1 MRLNEH
7 QALTTTQILLVPYS
21 THHVPTYHAWMEDE
35 ALRAATASDRLTLE
49 EEYAMQRSW
58 RTDRDKLTFILCLPA
73 AECASKAVVEGRRDE
88 VERMVG
94 DVNLFLYEVDDD
106 DDDDDDDDEGTR
118 LSNGASAQRSLIGE
132 LELMIAR
139 PEHRRQGY
147 GRAAL
152 LTFMEY
158 ILLNWERIAAEY
170 TASEGG
176 GARSPLAYLRV
187 RINETNASSIRL
199 FTSVGFQQTTEKANY
214 FGELELR

>member
-1 MRLNEH
+1 
-7 QALTTTQILLVPYS
+7 
-21 THHVPTYHAWMEDE
+21 MEDE

-73 AECASKAVVEGRRDE
+73 SEDGSETVKGRIDAA
-88 VERMVG
+88 ERMVG
-94 DVNLFLYEVDDD
+94 DVNLFLYEVE
-106 DDDDDDDDEGTR
+106 DDDEDEGTQ
-118 LSNGASAQRSLIGE
+118 LSNGVAARQSLIGE

-139 PEHRRQGY
+139 SEHRHQGY

-158 ILLNWERIAAEY
+158 ILLNWEGIAAEY

-176 GARSPLAYLRV
+176 EARPRLAHLRV

-214 FGELELR
+214 FGELELRWETDDDLNRLRGLRGYEAARQLRYE